1 MKSIP
6 AFLAATCVLAGCALP
21 PVLENGPDAAVAQA
35 LDVWGLPPSEQARAV
50 RQAQERFV
58 QNPDAASRMHLATLL
73 ATLPAP
79 LRDDA
84 RAIELL
90 QPLADPT
97 GDRRERF
104 AAFLTEQLAQ
114 RQWLAREAVRLGK
127 EVERLGKEAE
137 RLAREREKAERE
149 HAAAD
154 KERDKREEAMRQQ
167 IEALR
172 SIERGILE
180 REERMR
186 RRPR

>member
-6 AFLAATCVLAGCALP
+6 AFLVAGVLAGCALP
-21 PVLENGPDAAVAQA
+21 PVVENGPDAAIAQA
-35 LDVWGLPPSEQARAV
+35 LEASRLPPSEQARAV
-50 RQAQERFV
+50 QQAQERFV
-58 QNPDAASRMHLATLL
+58 RHPDASSRLQLATLL

-90 QPLADPT
+90 QPLARPGGT
-97 GDRRERF
+97 RSERY
-104 AAFLTEQLAQ
+104 AAFLTGQLAQ
-114 RQWLAREAVRLGK
+114 RQRLSREAERLGK
-127 EVERLGKEAE
+127 EVERLGKEVE

-154 KERDKREEAMRQQ
+154 RERDKREEAMRQQ